1 MSFGLLPPIAP
12 GARIKVRR
20 MRAMP
25 IYPQAPM
32 PCQAIFMLPA
42 LERDDLASRIA

>member
-1 MSFGLLPPIAP
+1 
-12 GARIKVRR
+12 
-20 MRAMP
+20 MP

-42 LERDDLASRIA
+42 FTWFFFGPFYGLW